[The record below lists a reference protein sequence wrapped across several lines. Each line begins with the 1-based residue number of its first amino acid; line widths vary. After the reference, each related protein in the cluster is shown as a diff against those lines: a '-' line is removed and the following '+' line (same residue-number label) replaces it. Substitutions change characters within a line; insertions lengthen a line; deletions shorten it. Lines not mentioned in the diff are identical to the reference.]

1 MRAGFITAMLYLTAS
16 VLATMPNKLETQMVS
31 KISSLESKIKL
42 FILRFVNYPELWG
55 REKPHL
61 WGGAGRRSRQESWV
75 QDQQESSQWE
85 VCTANVHRCP
95 LCTEIQSNTGRG
107 LGKLSDQSLFFTCFH
122 LRNLGSDFQPHVA
135 VLQSALLQGSG
146 KI

>member
-1 MRAGFITAMLYLTAS
+1 MKAGFITAFLYLTAL
-16 VLATMPNKLETQMVS
+16 VLATMPNGNWVDTWLEDDNNESPFYISPLMVS
-31 KISSLESKIKL
+31 KINSLESKKQLLIV
-42 FILRFVNYPELWG
+42 RFVNYPELWG

-75 QDQQESSQWE
+75 QDQQKSSQWE

-107 LGKLSDQSLFFTCFH
+107 LGKLSDQSLFFF
-122 LRNLGSDFQPHVA
+122 LFYLLNLGSDF
-135 VLQSALLQGSG
+135 
-146 KI
+146 

>member
-1 MRAGFITAMLYLTAS
+1 MKAGFITAFLYLTAL
-16 VLATMPNKLETQMVS
+16 VLATMPNGNWVDTWLEDDNNESPFYISPLMVS
-31 KISSLESKIKL
+31 KINSLESKKQLLIV
-42 FILRFVNYPELWG
+42 RFVNYPELWG

-107 LGKLSDQSLFFTCFH
+107 LGKLSDQSLFFF
-122 LRNLGSDFQPHVA
+122 LFYLLNLGSDF
-135 VLQSALLQGSG
+135 
-146 KI
+146 